1 MRAEDKQSAHFL
13 LQMTKENTFEVALSW
28 ALAINTTRRISKVD
42 KVICCTNT
50 KILIFRRIINI
61 RIEL

>member
-1 MRAEDKQSAHFL
+1 L